1 MNFTDKSK
9 TEYAKNVKE
18 ACRVYDE
25 KIIKDK
31 ILGKTKMKRMTLD
44 DVTLKEY
51 VKGNLFDARNP
62 WKARR

>member
-1 MNFTDKSK
+1 MLRRPVGYMT
-9 TEYAKNVKE
+9 
-18 ACRVYDE
+18 